1 VHQLFKQST
10 RLQTPID
17 VAGKRRARVDPHTF
31 KTAATASGLMAD
43 ADDTLFDISQRI
55 LSITAA
61 IILKF
66 PLLLVTAPRRQSH
79 QPTIHPLSNKPLTGY
94 ELDSRFSETIV
105 L

>member
-1 VHQLFKQST
+1 
-10 RLQTPID
+10 
-17 VAGKRRARVDPHTF
+17 
-31 KTAATASGLMAD
+31 MAD

-79 QPTIHPLSNKPLTGY
+79 HLPIHPLSNKPLTGY